1 MARKE
6 KYVRIEMP
14 EKDAEGN
21 LVEFR
26 DRGKVFHIREMSARA
41 TEEWAT
47 RCLLAMAHAGMRVP
61 TMEDMKAALA
71 QPSAAMAHRGFEAL
85 SSGEMTFRDVKPLMD
100 DLLACI
106 RYVPDPDRAPD
117 HTMPLIDDHIEETIT
132 LVFLRLEVFKLHMG
146 FSKAAALSLLQA

>member
-6 KYVRIEMP
+6 KFVRIEMP
-14 EKDAEGN
+14 AKDEEGN

-26 DRGKVFHIREMSARA
+26 DRGKVFHIREMSARQ

-61 TMEDMKAALA
+61 TMEDMKQALA

-85 SSGEMTFRDVKPLMD
+85 SSGEMTFRDVKPLLDEMM
-100 DLLACI
+100 ACI
-106 RYVPDPDRAPD
+106 SIVPDPDKTDYRRA
-117 HTMPLIDDHIEETIT
+117 LVEDDVEETIT
-132 LVFLRLEVFKLHMG
+132 LLFLRLEVFKLHMG